1 MRQQRKHLRTDV
13 AVTAL
18 QRSARS
24 RARFGLAIFLLLA
37 AVGRVADAQFSGP
50 ALGIN
55 TEVNPP
61 ITITTDRAILF
72 PGHRDVFL
80 GNGDTLSVHLYGN
93 TDYNPT
99 VRIDLD
105 GMVQLPLIGNVSLEG
120 LTIHQAQDLIAKKL
134 ESAGMYRDPQ
144 VTIQV
149 MDSPNQIATVIG
161 EVHGIVP
168 ILGEKRLYDVLVA
181 AGAGGGGGA
190 TVTTTIIT
198 GGGGLPASA
207 SHVIT
212 IHRYGLAQPIIVDLG
227 TDPFK
232 SELSN
237 IPIFARDTIIVPRV
251 GVVYMLGAFKT
262 QGAIPL
268 QQNSPMTLMK
278 VAALSGGDLFE
289 GNPGDLRIIRTTG
302 LTRQVVRVDFK
313 KIKFGKAPDPVL
325 QAEDIV
331 FLPTNPMK
339 AAISSGGI
347 STLLGIASILVIA
360 ATQH

>member
-1 MRQQRKHLRTDV
+1 MRQQQKHLRIDM
-13 AVTAL
+13 AVKTL
-18 QRSARS
+18 QRSVRS
-24 RARFGLAIFLLLA
+24 KAWFALAAFLLLTA
-37 AVGRVADAQFSGP
+37 AGRVADAQFSGP

-72 PGHRDVFL
+72 PGHREIFL
-80 GNGDTLSVHLYGN
+80 GNGDVLTVHLYGT
-93 TDYNPT
+93 TDYSPT
-99 VRIDLD
+99 VRIDLQ
-105 GMVQLPLIGNVSLEG
+105 GAVQLPLIGNVLLEG
-120 LTIHQAQDLIAKKL
+120 LTLEQAQNLIVEKL
-134 ESAGMYRDPQ
+134 KSAGMYRDPQ

-149 MDSPNQIATVIG
+149 VESPNQIATVIG

-168 ILGEKRLYDVLVA
+168 ILGERRLYDVLTA
-181 AGAGGGGGA
+181 AGGS
-190 TVTTTIIT
+190 
-198 GGGGLPASA
+198 GGGLPTSA

-212 IHRYGLAQPIIVDLG
+212 IHRYGLAQPIVIDLG
-227 TDPFK
+227 TDPAK
-232 SELSN
+232 SELAN
-237 IPIFARDTIIVPRV
+237 IPIFARDTIVVPRV

-289 GNPGDLRIIRTTG
+289 GKPGDLRIIRTTG
-302 LTRQVVRVDFK
+302 LTRQVVRVDLK
-313 KIKFGKAPDPVL
+313 KIKNGQAPDPVL

-331 FLPTNPMK
+331 FLPTSPMK

-347 STLLGIASILVIA
+347 STLLGIASILILAVN
-360 ATQH
+360 Q

>member
-1 MRQQRKHLRTDV
+1 MRQQRRHLRTDM
-13 AVTAL
+13 AVTTL
-18 QRSARS
+18 QRSVRS
-24 RARFGLAIFLLLA
+24 RMRLVLAIFLLLA
-37 AVGRVADAQFSGP
+37 AAGRVADAQFSGP

-80 GNGDTLSVHLYGN
+80 GNGDILTVHLYGT
-93 TDYNPT
+93 TDYSPT
-99 VRIDLD
+99 VRINLD

-120 LTIHQAQDLIAKKL
+120 LTLHQAQDLIAERL
-134 ESAGMYRDPQ
+134 QSAGMYRDPQ

-149 MDSPNQIATVIG
+149 LDSPNQIATVVG

-181 AGAGGGGGA
+181 AGAGGGGGGA
-190 TVTTTIIT
+190 ATTTIIT

-212 IHRYGLAQPIIVDLG
+212 IHRYGLEQPIVVDLG
-227 TDPFK
+227 TDPAK
-232 SELSN
+232 SELAN

-268 QQNSPMTLMK
+268 QQNSPLTLMK

-289 GNPGDLRIIRTTG
+289 GKPDDLRIIRTTG
-302 LTRQVVRVDFK
+302 LTRQVVRVDLK
-313 KIKFGKAPDPVL
+313 KIKNGQAPDPVL

-331 FLPTNPMK
+331 FLPTSLWK

-347 STLLGIASILVIA
+347 TTLLGIVSVLILAV
-360 ATQH
+360 QQ